1 MIIKKT
7 DKIYLAGHTGLVGK
21 AVLKKL
27 KEKGFKKIIVRKKK
41 QLDLKNQKKTFQFLN
56 KIKPKIVIICAAK
69 VGGIKANNNKR
80 ADFLIDNLEIQ
91 NNLIHGSFKN
101 KVKNLFFLGSS
112 CVYPSNISKPINE
125 EMLLKGPLE
134 KTNESYAIAKITGI
148 KLCQSFNKQYKT
160 NYRCLMPCNIF
171 GLSDNYNLDSSHFIP
186 AILKKI
192 FLASKNNKIVKL
204 WGTGNVLREVMYA
217 DDLADAIVFFM
228 NKKTNHMIINI
239 GTDIEKTIKEFTKSI
254 IKILKLKIKVK
265 FNNDK
270 RLNGVMRKKLDLT
283 LAKKYGWKY
292 KTSFDDAI
300 KFTYNDLI
308 ANYKEQ
314 KH

>member
-27 KEKGFKKIIVRKKK
+27 KEKGFGKIIVRKKT
-41 QLDLKNQKKTFQFLN
+41 QLDLKNQKKTFEFLN

-69 VGGIKANNNKR
+69 VGGIKANSNKR

-101 KVKNLFFLGSS
+101 RVKNLIFLGSS
-112 CVYPSNISKPINE
+112 CVYPSNIFKPINE

-134 KTNESYAIAKITGI
+134 KTNEPYAIAKIAGI

-186 AILKKI
+186 AILKKF

-239 GTDIEKTIKEFTKSI
+239 GTNIEKTIKEFTKSI
-254 IKILKLKIKVK
+254 IKTLELKIKVK

-270 RLNGVMRKKLDLT
+270 RLNGVMRKKLDLS

-300 KFTYNDLI
+300 RFTYNDLI
-308 ANYKEQ
+308 RNYKKQ

>member
-7 DKIYLAGHTGLVGK
+7 DKIYLAGHTGLVRK
-21 AVLKKL
+21 AVFKKL
-27 KEKGFKKIIVRKKK
+27 KEKGFKKIIVRKKT
-41 QLDLKNQKKTFQFLN
+41 QLDLKNQKKTFEFLN

-69 VGGIKANNNKR
+69 VGGIKANSNKK

-101 KVKNLFFLGSS
+101 KVKNLIFLGSS

-134 KTNESYAIAKITGI
+134 KTNEPYAIAKIAGI

-186 AILKKI
+186 AILKKF

-239 GTDIEKTIKEFTKSI
+239 GTNIEKTIKNFTKNI
-254 IKILKLKIKVK
+254 INILKLKIKVK

-270 RLNGVMRKKLDLT
+270 RLNGVVRKKLDLS

-300 KFTYNDLI
+300 RFTYNDLI
-308 ANYKEQ
+308 ANYKKQ

>member
-21 AVLKKL
+21 AVFKKL
-27 KEKGFKKIIVRKKK
+27 KEKGFKKIIVRKKT
-41 QLDLKNQKKTFQFLN
+41 QLDLKNQKKTFEFLN

-69 VGGIKANNNKR
+69 VGGIKANSNKR

-101 KVKNLFFLGSS
+101 KVKNLIFLGSS

-134 KTNESYAIAKITGI
+134 KTNEPYAIAKIAGI

-186 AILKKI
+186 AILKKF

-239 GTDIEKTIKEFTKSI
+239 GTNIEKTIKEFTKSI
-254 IKILKLKIKVK
+254 IKTLELKIKVK

-270 RLNGVMRKKLDLT
+270 RLNGVMRKKLDLS

-300 KFTYNDLI
+300 RFTYNDLI
-308 ANYKEQ
+308 TNYKVQ

>member
-21 AVLKKL
+21 AVFKKL
-27 KEKGFKKIIVRKKK
+27 KEKGFKKIIVRKKT
-41 QLDLKNQKKTFQFLN
+41 QLDLKNQKKTFEFLN

-69 VGGIKANNNKR
+69 VGGIKANSNKR

-101 KVKNLFFLGSS
+101 KVKNLIFLGSS

-134 KTNESYAIAKITGI
+134 KTNEPYAIAKIAGI

-186 AILKKI
+186 AILKKF

-239 GTDIEKTIKEFTKSI
+239 GTNIEKTIKEFTKSI
-254 IKILKLKIKVK
+254 IKTLELKIKVK

-270 RLNGVMRKKLDLT
+270 RLNGVMRKKLDLS

-300 KFTYNDLI
+300 RFTYNDLI
-308 ANYKEQ
+308 RNYKKQ

>member
-21 AVLKKL
+21 AVFKKL
-27 KEKGFKKIIVRKKK
+27 KEKGFKKIIVKKK
-41 QLDLKNQKKTFQFLN
+41 TQLDLKNQKKTFEFLN

-101 KVKNLFFLGSS
+101 RVKNLIFLGSS

-134 KTNESYAIAKITGI
+134 KTNEPYAIAKIAGI

-186 AILKKI
+186 AILKKF

-217 DDLADAIVFFM
+217 DDMADAIVFFM

-239 GTDIEKTIKEFTKSI
+239 GTNIEKTIKEFTKSI

-270 RLNGVMRKKLDLT
+270 RLNGVMRKKLDLS

-300 KFTYNDLI
+300 RFTYNDLI
-308 ANYKEQ
+308 ANYKVQ

>member
-27 KEKGFKKIIVRKKK
+27 KEKGFRKIIVRKKT
-41 QLDLKNQKKTFQFLN
+41 QLDLKNQKKTFEFLN

-101 KVKNLFFLGSS
+101 KVKNLIFLGSS

-134 KTNESYAIAKITGI
+134 KTNEPYAIAKIAGI

-186 AILKKI
+186 AILKKF
-192 FLASKNNKIVKL
+192 FLHHV
-204 WGTGNVLREVMYA
+204 
-217 DDLADAIVFFM
+217 
-228 NKKTNHMIINI
+228 
-239 GTDIEKTIKEFTKSI
+239 
-254 IKILKLKIKVK
+254 
-265 FNNDK
+265 
-270 RLNGVMRKKLDLT
+270 
-283 LAKKYGWKY
+283 
-292 KTSFDDAI
+292 
-300 KFTYNDLI
+300 
-308 ANYKEQ
+308 
-314 KH
+314 

>member
-21 AVLKKL
+21 AVFKKL
-27 KEKGFKKIIVRKKK
+27 KEKGFKKIIVRKKT
-41 QLDLKNQKKTFQFLN
+41 QLDLKNQKKTFEFLN

-69 VGGIKANNNKR
+69 VGGIKANSNKR

-101 KVKNLFFLGSS
+101 KVKNLIFLGSS

-134 KTNESYAIAKITGI
+134 KTNEPYAIAKIAGI

-160 NYRCLMPCNIF
+160 NYKCLMPCNIF

-186 AILKKI
+186 AILKKF

-239 GTDIEKTIKEFTKSI
+239 GTNIEKTIKEFTKSI
-254 IKILKLKIKVK
+254 IKTLELKIKVK

-270 RLNGVMRKKLDLT
+270 RLNGVMRKKLDLS

-300 KFTYNDLI
+300 RFTYNDLI
-308 ANYKEQ
+308 TNYKVQ

>member
-27 KEKGFKKIIVRKKK
+27 KKKGFKKIIVRKKK

-101 KVKNLFFLGSS
+101 RVKNLIFLGSS

-134 KTNESYAIAKITGI
+134 KTNEPYAIAKIAGI

-186 AILKKI
+186 AILKKF

-239 GTDIEKTIKEFTKSI
+239 GTNIEKTIKEFTKSI
-254 IKILKLKIKVK
+254 IKTLELKIKVK

-270 RLNGVMRKKLDLT
+270 RLNGVMRKKLDLS

-300 KFTYNDLI
+300 RFTYNDLI
-308 ANYKEQ
+308 RNYKKQ

>member
-7 DKIYLAGHTGLVGK
+7 DKIYLAGHTGLFGK
-21 AVLKKL
+21 AFFKKL
-27 KEKGFKKIIVRKKK
+27 KAKGFKKIIVKKK
-41 QLDLKNQKKTFQFLN
+41 TQLDLKNQKKTFEFLN

-101 KVKNLFFLGSS
+101 RVKNLIFLGSS

-134 KTNESYAIAKITGI
+134 KTNEPYAIAKIAGI

-186 AILKKI
+186 AILKKF

-239 GTDIEKTIKEFTKSI
+239 GTNIEKTIKEFTKSI
-254 IKILKLKIKVK
+254 IKTLELKIKVK

-270 RLNGVMRKKLDLT
+270 RLNGVMRKKLDLS

-300 KFTYNDLI
+300 RFTYNDLI
-308 ANYKEQ
+308 RNYKKQ

>member
-27 KEKGFKKIIVRKKK
+27 KEKGFKKIKVKKKK

-101 KVKNLFFLGSS
+101 RVKNLIFLGSS

-134 KTNESYAIAKITGI
+134 KTNEPYAIAKIAGI

-186 AILKKI
+186 AILKKF

-239 GTDIEKTIKEFTKSI
+239 GTNIEKTIKEFTKSI
-254 IKILKLKIKVK
+254 IKTLELKIKVK

-270 RLNGVMRKKLDLT
+270 RLNGVMRKKLDLS

-300 KFTYNDLI
+300 RFTYNDLI
-308 ANYKEQ
+308 RNYKKQ

>member
-27 KEKGFKKIIVRKKK
+27 KEKGFKKIIVRKKI

-101 KVKNLFFLGSS
+101 RVKNLIFLGSS

-134 KTNESYAIAKITGI
+134 KTNEPYAIAKIAGI

-186 AILKKI
+186 AILKKF

-239 GTDIEKTIKEFTKSI
+239 GTNIEKTIKEFTKSI
-254 IKILKLKIKVK
+254 IKTLELKIKVK

-270 RLNGVMRKKLDLT
+270 RLNGVMRKKLDLS

-300 KFTYNDLI
+300 RFTYNDLI
-308 ANYKEQ
+308 RNYKKQ

>member
-21 AVLKKL
+21 AVFKKL
-27 KEKGFKKIIVRKKK
+27 KEKGFKKIIVRKKT
-41 QLDLKNQKKTFQFLN
+41 QLDLKNQKKTFEFLN

-101 KVKNLFFLGSS
+101 RVKNLIFLGSS

-134 KTNESYAIAKITGI
+134 KTNEPYAIAKIAGI

-186 AILKKI
+186 AILKKF

-239 GTDIEKTIKEFTKSI
+239 GTNIEKTIKEFTKSI
-254 IKILKLKIKVK
+254 IKTLELKIKVK

-270 RLNGVMRKKLDLT
+270 RLNGVMRKKLDLS

-300 KFTYNDLI
+300 RFTYNDLI
-308 ANYKEQ
+308 TNYKVQ

>member
-27 KEKGFKKIIVRKKK
+27 KEKGFGKIIVRKKT
-41 QLDLKNQKKTFQFLN
+41 QLDLKNQKKTFEFLN

-101 KVKNLFFLGSS
+101 KVKNLIFLGSS

-134 KTNESYAIAKITGI
+134 KTNEPYAIAKIAGI

-186 AILKKI
+186 AILKKF

>member
-1 MIIKKT
+1 
-7 DKIYLAGHTGLVGK
+7 
-21 AVLKKL
+21 
-27 KEKGFKKIIVRKKK
+27 
-41 QLDLKNQKKTFQFLN
+41 
-56 KIKPKIVIICAAK
+56 
-69 VGGIKANNNKR
+69 
-80 ADFLIDNLEIQ
+80 
-91 NNLIHGSFKN
+91 
-101 KVKNLFFLGSS
+101 
-112 CVYPSNISKPINE
+112 
-125 EMLLKGPLE
+125 
-134 KTNESYAIAKITGI
+134 
-148 KLCQSFNKQYKT
+148 
-160 NYRCLMPCNIF
+160 
-171 GLSDNYNLDSSHFIP
+171 
-186 AILKKI
+186 
-192 FLASKNNKIVKL
+192 
-204 WGTGNVLREVMYA
+204 
-217 DDLADAIVFFM
+217 
-228 NKKTNHMIINI
+228 MIINI

>member
-27 KEKGFKKIIVRKKK
+27 KEKGFGKIIVRKKT
-41 QLDLKNQKKTFQFLN
+41 QLDLKNQKKTFEFLN

-101 KVKNLFFLGSS
+101 NVKNLIFLGSS

-134 KTNESYAIAKITGI
+134 KTNEPYAIAKIAGI

-186 AILKKI
+186 AILKKF

-204 WGTGNVLREVMYA
+204 WGTGNVLREVMYV

-228 NKKTNHMIINI
+228 NKKTNNMIINI
-239 GTDIEKTIKEFTKSI
+239 GTNIEKTIKEFTKSI

-270 RLNGVMRKKLDLT
+270 RLNGVMRKKLDLS

-300 KFTYNDLI
+300 RFTYNDLI
-308 ANYKEQ
+308 TNYKKQ

>member
-21 AVLKKL
+21 AVFKKL
-27 KEKGFKKIIVRKKK
+27 KEKGFKKIIVRKKI
-41 QLDLKNQKKTFQFLN
+41 QLDLENQKKTFEFLN

-69 VGGIKANNNKR
+69 VGGIKANSNKR

-101 KVKNLFFLGSS
+101 KVKNLIFLGSS

-134 KTNESYAIAKITGI
+134 KTNEPYAIAKIAGI

-186 AILKKI
+186 AILKKF

-239 GTDIEKTIKEFTKSI
+239 GTNIEKTIKEFTKSI
-254 IKILKLKIKVK
+254 IKTLELKIKVK

-270 RLNGVMRKKLDLT
+270 RLNGVMRKKLDLS

-300 KFTYNDLI
+300 RFTYNDLI
-308 ANYKEQ
+308 TNYKVQ

>member
-21 AVLKKL
+21 AVFKKL
-27 KEKGFKKIIVRKKK
+27 KEKGFKKIIVRKKI
-41 QLDLKNQKKTFQFLN
+41 QLDLKNQKKTFEFLN

-101 KVKNLFFLGSS
+101 KVKNLIFLGSS

-134 KTNESYAIAKITGI
+134 KTNEPYAIAKIAGI
-148 KLCQSFNKQYKT
+148 KLCQSFNQQYKT
-160 NYRCLMPCNIF
+160 NYRCLMPCNVF

-186 AILKKI
+186 AILKKF

-239 GTDIEKTIKEFTKSI
+239 GTNIEKTIKNFTKNI
-254 IKILKLKIKVK
+254 INILKLKIKVK

-270 RLNGVMRKKLDLT
+270 RLNGVVRKKLDLS

-300 KFTYNDLI
+300 RFTYNDLI
-308 ANYKEQ
+308 ANYKKQ

>member
-21 AVLKKL
+21 AVFKKL
-27 KEKGFKKIIVRKKK
+27 KEKGFKKIIVRKKI
-41 QLDLKNQKKTFQFLN
+41 QLDLKNQKKTFEFLN

-101 KVKNLFFLGSS
+101 KVKNLIFLGSS

-134 KTNESYAIAKITGI
+134 KTNEPYAIAKIAGI

-186 AILKKI
+186 AILKKF

-239 GTDIEKTIKEFTKSI
+239 GTNIEKTIKEFTKSI
-254 IKILKLKIKVK
+254 IKTLELKIKVK

-270 RLNGVMRKKLDLT
+270 RLNGVMRKKLDLS

-300 KFTYNDLI
+300 RFTYNDLI
-308 ANYKEQ
+308 RNYKKQ

>member
-21 AVLKKL
+21 AVFKKL
-27 KEKGFKKIIVRKKK
+27 KEKGFKKIIVRKKT
-41 QLDLKNQKKTFQFLN
+41 QLDLKNQKKTFEFLN

-69 VGGIKANNNKR
+69 VGGIKANSNKK

-101 KVKNLFFLGSS
+101 KVKNLIFLGSS

-134 KTNESYAIAKITGI
+134 KTNEPYAIAKIAGI

-160 NYRCLMPCNIF
+160 NYKCLMPCNIF

-186 AILKKI
+186 AILKKF

-239 GTDIEKTIKEFTKSI
+239 GTNIEKTIKNFTKNI
-254 IKILKLKIKVK
+254 INILKLKIKVK

-270 RLNGVMRKKLDLT
+270 RLNGVVRKKLDLS

-300 KFTYNDLI
+300 RFTYNDLI
-308 ANYKEQ
+308 ANYKKQ

>member
-21 AVLKKL
+21 AVFKKL
-27 KEKGFKKIIVRKKK
+27 KEKGFKKIIVRKKT
-41 QLDLKNQKKTFQFLN
+41 QLDLKNQKKTFEFLN

-69 VGGIKANNNKR
+69 VGGIKANSNKR

-101 KVKNLFFLGSS
+101 KVKNLIFLGSS

-134 KTNESYAIAKITGI
+134 KTNEPYAIAKIAGI

-160 NYRCLMPCNIF
+160 NYKCLMPCNIF

-186 AILKKI
+186 AILKKF

-239 GTDIEKTIKEFTKSI
+239 GTNIEKTIKNFTKNI
-254 IKILKLKIKVK
+254 INILKLKIKVK

-270 RLNGVMRKKLDLT
+270 RLNGVVRKKLDLS

-300 KFTYNDLI
+300 RFTYNDLI
-308 ANYKEQ
+308 ANYKKQ

>member
-21 AVLKKL
+21 AVFKKL
-27 KEKGFKKIIVRKKK
+27 KEKGFKKIIVRKKI

-101 KVKNLFFLGSS
+101 KVKNLIFLGSS

-134 KTNESYAIAKITGI
+134 KTNEPYAIAKIAGI

-186 AILKKI
+186 AILKKF

-239 GTDIEKTIKEFTKSI
+239 GTNIEKTIKEFTKSI
-254 IKILKLKIKVK
+254 IKTLELKIKVK

-270 RLNGVMRKKLDLT
+270 RLNGVMRKKLDLS

-300 KFTYNDLI
+300 RFTYNDLI
-308 ANYKEQ
+308 RNYKKQ

>member
-7 DKIYLAGHTGLVGK
+7 DKIFLAGHAGLVGK

-27 KEKGFKKIIVRKKK
+27 NEKGFKKIIVKRKT
-41 QLDLKNQKKTFQFLN
+41 QLDLTNQKKTFEFLS

-69 VGGIKANNNKR
+69 VGGIKVNNKKR

-91 NNLIHGSFKN
+91 NNLIHGSFKS
-101 KVKNLFFLGSS
+101 KVKNLIFLGSS
-112 CVYPSNISKPINE
+112 CVYPSNISKPIKE
-125 EMLLKGPLE
+125 EMLLSGPLE
-134 KTNESYAIAKITGI
+134 KTNEPYAVAKLAGI
-148 KLCQSFNKQYKT
+148 KLCENFNKQYKV
-160 NYRCLMPCNIF
+160 NYKCLMPCNIF

-192 FLASKNNKIVKL
+192 FLANENNKTIKL

-217 DDLADAIVFFM
+217 DDLAEAIIFFM
-228 NKKTNHMIINI
+228 NRKTKNMIINI
-239 GTDIEKTIKEFTKSI
+239 GTDIEKTIKEFTKDI

-270 RLNGVMRKKLDLT
+270 KLNGVMRKKLDLS

-292 KTSFDDAI
+292 KTQFKDAI
-300 KFTYNDLI
+300 KLTYNDLI
-308 ANYKEQ
+308 KNYKEQ

>member
-7 DKIYLAGHTGLVGK
+7 DKIYLAGHIGLVVK
-21 AVLKKL
+21 AVFKKL
-27 KEKGFKKIIVRKKK
+27 KEKGFKKIIVRKKT
-41 QLDLKNQKKTFQFLN
+41 QLDLKNQKKTFEFLN

-69 VGGIKANNNKR
+69 VGGIKANSNKR

-101 KVKNLFFLGSS
+101 KVKNLIFLGSS

-134 KTNESYAIAKITGI
+134 KTNEPYAIAKIAGI

-186 AILKKI
+186 AILKKF

-239 GTDIEKTIKEFTKSI
+239 GTNIEKTIKEFTKSI
-254 IKILKLKIKVK
+254 IKTLELKIKVK

-270 RLNGVMRKKLDLT
+270 RLNGVMRKKLDLS

-300 KFTYNDLI
+300 RFTYNDLI
-308 ANYKEQ
+308 TNYKVQ

>member
-21 AVLKKL
+21 AVFKKL
-27 KEKGFKKIIVRKKK
+27 KAKGFKKIIVRKKT
-41 QLDLKNQKKTFQFLN
+41 QLDLKNQKKTFEFLN

-101 KVKNLFFLGSS
+101 RVKNLIFLGSS

-134 KTNESYAIAKITGI
+134 KTNEPYAIAKIAGI

-186 AILKKI
+186 AILKKF

-239 GTDIEKTIKEFTKSI
+239 GTNIEKTIKEFTKSI
-254 IKILKLKIKVK
+254 IKTLELKIKVK

-270 RLNGVMRKKLDLT
+270 RLNGVMRKKLDLS

-300 KFTYNDLI
+300 RFTYNDLI
-308 ANYKEQ
+308 RNYKKQ

>member
-27 KEKGFKKIIVRKKK
+27 KEKGFGKIIVRKKT
-41 QLDLKNQKKTFQFLN
+41 QLDLKNQKKTFEFLN

-101 KVKNLFFLGSS
+101 KVKNLIFLGSS

-134 KTNESYAIAKITGI
+134 KTNEPYAIAKIAGI

>member
-21 AVLKKL
+21 AVFKKL
-27 KEKGFKKIIVRKKK
+27 KEKGFKKIIVRKKT
-41 QLDLKNQKKTFQFLN
+41 QLDLKNQKKTFEFLN

-101 KVKNLFFLGSS
+101 KVKNLIFLGSS

-134 KTNESYAIAKITGI
+134 KTNEPYAIAKIAGI

-186 AILKKI
+186 AILKKF

-239 GTDIEKTIKEFTKSI
+239 GTNIEKTIKNFTKNI
-254 IKILKLKIKVK
+254 INILKLKIKVK

-270 RLNGVMRKKLDLT
+270 RLNGVVRKKLDLS

-300 KFTYNDLI
+300 RFTYNDLI
-308 ANYKEQ
+308 ANYKKQ

>member
-27 KEKGFKKIIVRKKK
+27 KEKGFGKIIVRKKI
-41 QLDLKNQKKTFQFLN
+41 QLDLKNQKKTFEFLN

-101 KVKNLFFLGSS
+101 KVKNLIFLGSS

>member
-21 AVLKKL
+21 AVFKKL
-27 KEKGFKKIIVRKKK
+27 KEKGFKKIIVRKKT
-41 QLDLKNQKKTFQFLN
+41 QLDLKNQKKTFEFLN

-69 VGGIKANNNKR
+69 VGGIKANSNKK

-101 KVKNLFFLGSS
+101 KVKNLIFLGSS

-134 KTNESYAIAKITGI
+134 KTNEPYAIAKIAGI

-186 AILKKI
+186 AILKKF

-239 GTDIEKTIKEFTKSI
+239 GTNIEKTIKEFTKSI
-254 IKILKLKIKVK
+254 IKTLELKIKVK

-270 RLNGVMRKKLDLT
+270 RLNGVMRKKLDLS

-300 KFTYNDLI
+300 RFTYNDLI
-308 ANYKEQ
+308 RNYKKQ

>member
-1 MIIKKT
+1 
-7 DKIYLAGHTGLVGK
+7 
-21 AVLKKL
+21 
-27 KEKGFKKIIVRKKK
+27 
-41 QLDLKNQKKTFQFLN
+41 
-56 KIKPKIVIICAAK
+56 
-69 VGGIKANNNKR
+69 
-80 ADFLIDNLEIQ
+80 
-91 NNLIHGSFKN
+91 
-101 KVKNLFFLGSS
+101 
-112 CVYPSNISKPINE
+112 
-125 EMLLKGPLE
+125 
-134 KTNESYAIAKITGI
+134 
-148 KLCQSFNKQYKT
+148 
-160 NYRCLMPCNIF
+160 MPCNIF

-186 AILKKI
+186 AILKKF

-239 GTDIEKTIKEFTKSI
+239 GTNIEKTIKEFTKSI
-254 IKILKLKIKVK
+254 IKTLELKIKVK

-270 RLNGVMRKKLDLT
+270 RLNGVMRKKLDLS

-300 KFTYNDLI
+300 RFTYNDLI
-308 ANYKEQ
+308 TNYKVQ

>member
-21 AVLKKL
+21 AVFKKL
-27 KEKGFKKIIVRKKK
+27 KEKGFKKIIVRKKT
-41 QLDLKNQKKTFQFLN
+41 QLDLKNQKKTFEFLN

-101 KVKNLFFLGSS
+101 RVKNLIFLGSS

-134 KTNESYAIAKITGI
+134 KTNEPYAIAKIAGI

-186 AILKKI
+186 AILKKF

-239 GTDIEKTIKEFTKSI
+239 GTNIEKTIKEFTKSI
-254 IKILKLKIKVK
+254 IKTLELKIKVK

-270 RLNGVMRKKLDLT
+270 RLNGVMRKKLDLS

-300 KFTYNDLI
+300 RFTYNDLI
-308 ANYKEQ
+308 RNYKKQ

>member
-27 KEKGFKKIIVRKKK
+27 KEKGFGKIIVRKKT
-41 QLDLKNQKKTFQFLN
+41 QLDLKNQKKTFEFLN

-101 KVKNLFFLGSS
+101 KVKNLIFLGSS

-134 KTNESYAIAKITGI
+134 KTNEPYAIAKIAGI

-308 ANYKEQ
+308 ANYKKQ